1 LEALGMGRRDLL
13 TDDER
18 RLVFGVPIDR
28 DSLAR
33 LYTFGPQDMALI
45 EARRRS
51 GNRLGFALQLA
62 LIRHPGFAM
71 ARIGEAPHAL
81 VAYVAE
87 QIGLSAAVLQD
98 YARRP
103 QTSTDHARE
112 VASALGLRP
121 PISR

>member
-1 LEALGMGRRDLL
+1 MGRRDLL

-18 RLVFGVPIDR
+18 RLVFGFPTER
-28 DSLAR
+28 DALAR
-33 LYTFGPQDMALI
+33 LYTFGPADIALI

-62 LIRHPGFAM
+62 LIRHPGFA
-71 ARIGEAPHAL
+71 AVRIDEVPDEL

-87 QIGLSAAVLQD
+87 QLRLPTSALRD

-112 VASALGLRP
+112 IAVALGLRGL
-121 PISR
+121 